1 MDGIALRND
10 IISMNGIQL
19 HLTLWMSE
27 IQMHPLAVLFG
38 LVDVGNATGNLQASR
53 FFLLITSFFNS
64 FLPTDMRNS
73 QSQSSSSLLSM
84 KRENVIFAKIIIYA
98 QEPIPESEARWLR

>member
-53 FFLLITSFFNS
+53 FFLIITSFFNS
-64 FLPTDMRNS
+64 FTPNRYE
-73 QSQSSSSLLSM
+73 
-84 KRENVIFAKIIIYA
+84 K
-98 QEPIPESEARWLR
+98 